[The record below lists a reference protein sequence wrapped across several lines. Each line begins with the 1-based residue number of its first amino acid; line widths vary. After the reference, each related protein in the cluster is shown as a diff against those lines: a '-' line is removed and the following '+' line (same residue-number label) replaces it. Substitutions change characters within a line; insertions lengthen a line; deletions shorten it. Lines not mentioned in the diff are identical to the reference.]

1 MELLTGDGAPTR
13 SLVQGGWGEF
23 SRICLEGA
31 YKENGGLG
39 WLGGGWGDKE
49 TSYSFPS
56 GQGPGGGVS
65 RPLGKRWRSEP
76 EPLRRRQKGKVE
88 ELGPPTAAHS
98 RHGSR
103 EQRALQVHG
112 QGISMRQT
120 GGGVK
125 KPRVTSQPHCLL
137 LQASVSPPP
146 PSPNQ
151 SYEGSSG
158 YNFRPT
164 DARCLPR

>member
-1 MELLTGDGAPTR
+1 M
-13 SLVQGGWGEF
+13 
-23 SRICLEGA
+23 
-31 YKENGGLG
+31 
-39 WLGGGWGDKE
+39 
-49 TSYSFPS
+49 
-56 GQGPGGGVS
+56 
-65 RPLGKRWRSEP
+65 
-76 EPLRRRQKGKVE
+76 E
-88 ELGPPTAAHS
+88 ELGPPATAHS

-120 GGGVK
+120 RGGVK
-125 KPRVTSQPHCLL
+125 EPRATSQPLCLL

-164 DARCLPR
+164 DARCLPRSVPGPDVPQSFQTLSPATLFPFRLHLSIVPALSV